1 MIIREI
7 KPAWYRLDTPGLV
20 FFGYTRKEVMH
31 KYQAWVRQYDL
42 RKVR

>member
-20 FFGYTRKEVMH
+20 FFGYTREQVWQ
-31 KYQAWVRQYDL
+31 KYRSWIRRYDL
-42 RKVR
+42 RRVR